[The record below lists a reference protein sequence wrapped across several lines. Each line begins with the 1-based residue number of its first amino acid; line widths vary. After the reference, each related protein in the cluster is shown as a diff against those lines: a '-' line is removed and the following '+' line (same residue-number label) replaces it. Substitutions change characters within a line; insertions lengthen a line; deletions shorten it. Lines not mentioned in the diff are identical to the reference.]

1 MLVIDVLT
9 IFPRMFDGPLG
20 ESIIARAAARGL
32 VSVRLHNPRQYC
44 TDKHQSI
51 DDTPYGGGGGM
62 VMRPEPLCACL
73 DAVIAAA
80 AAEGRPRPRVV
91 FMCPQGRRL
100 DQTWARE
107 LAGIADCPQE
117 PTPSPRGLVLVC
129 GRYEAI
135 DERVHLLY
143 QDDRLSIGDF
153 VLSGGEPAAI
163 VLIDVLTRLQ
173 PGALGC
179 GTSAHMDSFSPG
191 NNGLL
196 DAPHYTRPE
205 EFRGLRVPEVLLSG
219 NHERIARWRAAQGL
233 ERTWRW
239 RPDLLS
245 RPLLS
250 RGKAEMGRSSHKDA
264 IDNESKLNE

>member
-1 MLVIDVLT
+1 
-9 IFPRMFDGPLG
+9 
-20 ESIIARAAARGL
+20 
-32 VSVRLHNPRQYC
+32 
-44 TDKHQSI
+44 
-51 DDTPYGGGGGM
+51 
-62 VMRPEPLCACL
+62 MRPEPLCACL

-80 AAEGRPRPRVV
+80 AAEGRARPRII
-91 FMCPQGRRL
+91 FLCPQGRRL
-100 DQTWARE
+100 DQNWARE
-107 LAGIADCPQE
+107 LAGVNDAAQQQAAPD
-117 PTPSPRGLVLVC
+117 SPATGGTGLVLVC

-143 QDDRLSIGDF
+143 QDDRLSIGDY

-163 VLIDVLTRLQ
+163 VVIDVLTRLQ

-219 NHERIARWRAAQGL
+219 NHDRIARWRAAQGL

-245 RPLLS
+245 QSLPL
-250 RGKAEMGRSSHKDA
+250 RDFAGTGRSSHEDV